1 MARRNSRYGGEGAE
15 TPGGVFGV
23 LLRIKREDAGLT
35 QEQLAELVHVERSLI
50 TKFENGE
57 RVPRRELVE
66 QFDAILG
73 GRGELIRLHRRINWT
88 IRLSFFPDWFRRR
101 AVMDAELVE
110 LHEYQSQLI
119 PGLLQT
125 DAYARALF
133 ARVAGAD
140 GDTAEDNVEARLSRQ
155 ARFLEPDG
163 PLYVALLD
171 EGCLMHE
178 LGNAETMREQ
188 MDHLL
193 TVGALPNVCIQVV
206 PYSLRHVPAPKT
218 PMSLIV
224 LPDGHRWIYSESLD
238 MGHFSDNPKV
248 LTKHQRTY
256 DLLRADALSARESAV
271 LISEVRERH
280 RTHD

>member
-1 MARRNSRYGGEGAE
+1 M
-15 TPGGVFGV
+15 
-23 LLRIKREDAGLT
+23 
-35 QEQLAELVHVERSLI
+35 
-50 TKFENGE
+50 
-57 RVPRRELVE
+57 PRRELVE

-110 LHEYQSQLI
+110 LHQYQSQLI

-125 DAYARALF
+125 EAYSRALF
-133 ARVAGAD
+133 DQVAETD
-140 GDTAEDNVEARLSRQ
+140 DDSEDNVEARRSRQ
-155 ARFLEPDG
+155 TRFLEPDG

-206 PYSLRHVPAPKT
+206 PFSLGHVSAPTT

-224 LPDGHRWIYSESLD
+224 MPDGHRWVYSESLD

>member
-1 MARRNSRYGGEGAE
+1 MVRRNSEGAE
-15 TPGGVFGV
+15 TPGAVFGE
-23 LLRIKREDAGLT
+23 LLRIKREDAGMT
-35 QEQLAELVHVERSLI
+35 QEQVAALIHVERSFI

-66 QFDAILG
+66 QLEDHLN

-88 IRLSFFPDWFRRR
+88 VRLSFFPDWFRRR
-101 AVMDAELVE
+101 AVMDADLTE
-110 LHEYQSQLI
+110 LHEYQTQLI

-125 DAYARALF
+125 PAYARALF
-133 ARVAGAD
+133 ERVAGAD
-140 GDTAEDNVEARLSRQ
+140 DHDAEDNVEARLSRQ
-155 ARFLEPDG
+155 TRFLEPDG

-171 EGCLMHE
+171 ESCLMHE

-206 PYSLRHVPAPKT
+206 PYSLGHVSAPKT

-224 LPDGHRWIYSESLD
+224 MPDGHRWVYSESLD